1 MATASWASYDIEKLD
16 KLGWKGERG
25 GGELNYLGGKKLR
38 TENKYRQ
45 REGEGREKG
54 GGVSQTRKQ
63 FMTRR
68 AFPLHGKTN

>member
-45 REGEGREKG
+45 REGEGWEKG
-54 GGVSQTRKQ
+54 GRGQSDK
-63 FMTRR
+63 
-68 AFPLHGKTN
+68 KTVHDT

>member
-45 REGEGREKG
+45 REGEEWEKG
-54 GGVSQTRKQ
+54 GGGQSDK
-63 FMTRR
+63 
-68 AFPLHGKTN
+68 KTVHDT